1 MVSMVKEFKMLIN
14 GKWCGAAS
22 GKTFASINPFDEK
35 PVGLFQ
41 QGNEMD
47 ARKAVQAAKNA
58 FMKWSEVPAPKR
70 GEILFDIANELKDRK
85 QEFAE
90 LISLEMGKPII
101 ESMGE
106 VQEAID
112 LAYYLAGEGRRL
124 FGHTTKSELKDK
136 IAFTVRLPVGVCALI
151 TPWNFPISIPAIK
164 MLTALVCGNS
174 FVLKP
179 SSDAPLCA
187 TRLVE
192 LIEKHVK
199 LPGVVNLVTGPG
211 GTAGRELITNEDI
224 RLIAF
229 TGSIE
234 TGAFIRQNA
243 GLKKI
248 GLELGGKNAIIV
260 MDDAD
265 IDLAVD
271 GILWGAFG
279 TTGQRCT
286 ACSRVI
292 VHEKV
297 KKELEEKLLKRVK
310 QLRLGNGLDRKI
322 NVGPLVNESALKK
335 TENYVRIGLKE
346 KARLLI
352 GGKRLKGK
360 GFFFE
365 PTVFSNVKP
374 GMRIAREEIFGPV
387 LSIISVK
394 NLDEA
399 IRIAN
404 SVKYGLSSAIYTESI
419 ANAFKAIEA
428 IEAGLTYVN
437 SSTTGSEAH
446 LPFGG
451 VKATGST
458 REQGIIGI
466 DEFTEIKTVYID
478 YSGKLQKA
486 QID

>member
-1 MVSMVKEFKMLIN
+1 MAKEFRMLIN
-14 GKWCGAAS
+14 GKWCRAAS
-22 GKTFASINPFDEK
+22 GKTFKSINPANEGII
-35 PVGLFQ
+35 GLFQ
-41 QGNEMD
+41 EGNEAD
-47 ARKAVQAAKNA
+47 ARKAVQAAKKA
-58 FMKWSEVPAPKR
+58 FPLWAGVPAPKR
-70 GEILFDIANELKDRK
+70 GEILFGIANELNERKD
-85 QEFAE
+85 EFAE
-90 LISLEMGKPII
+90 LISLETGKPLT
-101 ESMGE
+101 ESKGE
-106 VQEAID
+106 AQEAID
-112 LAYYLAGEGRRL
+112 IAYYLAGEGRRL
-124 FGHTTKSELKDK
+124 FGYTTKSELKDK
-136 IAFTVRLPVGVCALI
+136 AAFTVRLPVGVCSLI

-179 SSDAPLCA
+179 SSNTPLCA
-187 TRLVE
+187 TKLVE

-199 LPGVVNLVTGPG
+199 MPGIVNLVTGPG
-211 GTAGRELITNEDI
+211 GTAGKELIVNEDV
-224 RLIAF
+224 RLVAF
-229 TGSIE
+229 TGSRE
-234 TGAFIRQNA
+234 TGEFIRKNS

-260 MDDAD
+260 MDDAE

-271 GILWGAFG
+271 GVVWGAFG

-292 VHEKV
+292 VHEKI
-297 KKELEEKLLKRVK
+297 KKEFLERLLKRVK
-310 QLRLGNGLDRKI
+310 KLRIGSGLKEGI
-322 NVGPLVNESALKK
+322 QVGPLINRQALEK
-335 TENYVRIGLKE
+335 TGKYVKLGLKE
-346 KARLLI
+346 GARLCC
-352 GGKRLKGK
+352 GGKKIKGK

-365 PTVFSNVKP
+365 PTVFIDVKP

-394 NLDEA
+394 GLDEA
-399 IRIAN
+399 ISAAN
-404 SVKYGLSSAIYTESI
+404 EVEYGLSSAIYTASI
-419 ANAFKAIEA
+419 ANAFKAIEG
-428 IEAGLTYVN
+428 IEAGLTYIN
-437 SSTTGSEAH
+437 SSTIGSEAH

-458 REQGIIGI
+458 REMGINGI